1 MPGRSGST
9 ATVSES
15 ALSSVANPHAQGGV
29 AFLPFLAVVFKA
41 LKPKGT
47 DVEPRTPGEHM
58 RRRRTELGLSQRA
71 LAEHLGVNPWTI
83 LNGEKGRSAPSM
95 RATPSILDWLGHDPL
110 PAPGRPMPDC

>member
-1 MPGRSGST
+1 MP
-9 ATVSES
+9 
-15 ALSSVANPHAQGGV
+15 
-29 AFLPFLAVVFKA
+29 FLPVALKA

-47 DVEPRTPGEHM
+47 DVKPRTLGEHM

-83 LNGEKGRSAPSM
+83 LNGENGRTAPSM
-95 RATPSILDWLGHDPL
+95 RTTASILDWLGHDPL